1 MQRLFQLTA
10 WLLSAAI
17 VVLSVSP
24 PSARPVTPVGH
35 NFGSNFEH
43 LLIFLAAGGAFALG
57 YPRRIWLLLFA
68 MLGFAGAVEIAQML
82 VPGRHARLS
91 DFLVDVFSLYCG
103 IGISYAALRLLKH
116 AHPERIP

>member
-1 MQRLFQLTA
+1 MQRFFQVAA

-17 VVLSVSP
+17 VLLSLSP
-24 PSARPVTPVGH
+24 PTVRPVTPVGH

-57 YPRRIWLLLFA
+57 YPRRVRLLLVA
-68 MLGFAGAVEIAQML
+68 MLAFAAAVEIAQMW

-91 DFLVDVFSLYCG
+91 DFVVDVFSLYCG
-103 IGISYAALRLLKH
+103 IGISYVLEKFMPSAS
-116 AHPERIP
+116 